1 MASLHNTRLSK
12 SASSSKNKVPILNI
26 MNTTKDIC
34 PDCQNSV
41 GENEKG
47 LNCDEC
53 RQWYHAPCLKI
64 EDEKYDW
71 LASSDNLLF
80 VCDTCKVNRANEES
94 LTNAALFI
102 QMKDMMANMKVV
114 LANQNKMMKTNDDL
128 AFRVNKL
135 ETQNAS
141 KGVSEDI
148 VKTIVEESIGSVV
161 DTKIDDAIRESQ
173 EQEARKLNFIM
184 VNVSENPGEDSKKKD
199 QETVNKMMKKILPDE
214 EVEID
219 DVTRLGEANIGNR
232 PRFLRVKVK
241 SMDIKRKIMKNS
253 SKLNEGTDVTDPRKK
268 MYINMDYTKKE
279 REVNKALREEL
290 KNKPEEERVKYQI
303 RFGKLVLKGDP
314 PQGGPGKKE

>member
-1 MASLHNTRLSK
+1 MALHNTRLSK
-12 SASSSKNKVPILNI
+12 SASSSKGKGPILNI

-41 GENEKG
+41 NENEKG

-64 EDEKYDW
+64 DDEKYDW

-80 VCDTCKVNRANEES
+80 VCNTCKGKRAGEES
-94 LTNAALFI
+94 LSNAALSI
-102 QMKDMMANMKVV
+102 QMNNMLANMQVI
-114 LANQNKMMKTNDDL
+114 LENQNKMMKTNGDL

-135 ETQNAS
+135 EAQSAS
-141 KGVSEDI
+141 NGVPEDR
-148 VKTIVEESIGSVV
+148 VKTIVEESVESLVE
-161 DTKIDDAIRESQ
+161 TKVNDAIRESQ

-184 VNVSENPGEDSKKKD
+184 VNVPENPGADSKKKD
-199 QETVNKMMKKILPDE
+199 HETVDELMKKILPDE
-214 EVEID
+214 NVEVDE
-219 DVTRLGEANIGNR
+219 VMRLGEANIGNR
-232 PRFLRVKVK
+232 PRFLKVKVK
-241 SMDIKRKIMKNS
+241 SMKIKMKIMKNS
-253 SKLNEGTDVTDPRKK
+253 SILNEGTDVTDPRKK

-290 KNKPEEERVKYQI
+290 RNKPEEERVKYQI

-314 PQGGPGKKE
+314 PRGGPEKKE